1 MVDPLTSYLISH
13 NSAEKPQYFLE
24 ADHLSQAIGTWF
36 LIAGRQA
43 FNSLQRSLGWDRTT
57 ASTEFG
63 PREVPAGPSMLTNLT
78 YFTYLTNHSSVD
90 M

>member
-57 ASTEFG
+57 ASTSLG
-63 PREVPAGPSMLTNLT
+63 HAKCPRDPLCLQT
-78 YFTYLTNHSSVD
+78 
-90 M
+90 